1 MSAKQFVRDKQYQ
14 DAIQTLTE
22 AKKIADEH
30 NWNEQ
35 YFDAVNQL
43 AKSYYEMYNFN
54 ESLNML
60 LELYDFAEKNLPPEY
75 SLKALNNMAVLY
87 CEEEQY
93 DKAVVSFQKIY
104 NYATEH
110 NDSLLR
116 GATAINL
123 SKINQIKGNMTAAK
137 SSLTNPSQSFRK
149 PNSTRY
155 SLPNKRKPT
164 F

>member
-1 MSAKQFVRDKQYQ
+1 MRYADNVGQAVCAR
-14 DAIQTLTE
+14 QTIPGRHTDSHRSE
-22 AKKIADEH
+22 KIADEH

-104 NYATEH
+104 NYAKVTMF
-110 NDSLLR
+110 
-116 GATAINL
+116 AI
-123 SKINQIKGNMTAAK
+123 GTP
-137 SSLTNPSQSFRK
+137 TFRK
-149 PNSTRY
+149 KEATRV
-155 SLPNKRKPT
+155 
-164 F
+164 

>member
-87 CEEEQY
+87 CEEE
-93 DKAVVSFQKIY
+93 
-104 NYATEH
+104 
-110 NDSLLR
+110 
-116 GATAINL
+116 
-123 SKINQIKGNMTAAK
+123 
-137 SSLTNPSQSFRK
+137 
-149 PNSTRY
+149 NSTTRQ
-155 SLPNKRKPT
+155 SCHSRKSIITQKSITTPCCAVQQPST
-164 F
+164 CQKSTKSKAI

>member
-1 MSAKQFVRDKQYQ
+1 M
-14 DAIQTLTE
+14 
-22 AKKIADEH
+22 
-30 NWNEQ
+30 
-35 YFDAVNQL
+35 

-104 NYATEH
+104 N
-110 NDSLLR
+110 
-116 GATAINL
+116 
-123 SKINQIKGNMTAAK
+123 
-137 SSLTNPSQSFRK
+137 
-149 PNSTRY
+149 
-155 SLPNKRKPT
+155 
-164 F
+164 

>member
-93 DKAVVSFQKIY
+93 DKAVVSFRKSIITPKSITIPCCAVQQPSTCQKS
-104 NYATEH
+104 TK
-110 NDSLLR
+110 SK
-116 GATAINL
+116 AI
-123 SKINQIKGNMTAAK
+123 
-137 SSLTNPSQSFRK
+137 
-149 PNSTRY
+149 
-155 SLPNKRKPT
+155 
-164 F
+164 